1 MNDLLMVKKTQVEM
15 LRDRGYDVSKEAW
28 LIDDFTNKKRFKKM
42 TLNHRYYKDEESL
55 YVLYIMSDDELVI
68 VMKDFQK
75 KMIKSAAGIV
85 IANTDQLKK
94 LSKTIYQ
101 EYFDPLKP
109 IQLFNYDEL
118 TFNIT
123 KHIFSPRYE
132 VIDKSLIIPSLV
144 HANQL
149 SVILANDP
157 AIKYYGWLP
166 GQVIKVINDNFY
178 TDILNDYQ
186 ISYCIVS
193 SRILQ

>member
-1 MNDLLMVKKTQVEM
+1 
-15 LRDRGYDVSKEAW
+15 
-28 LIDDFTNKKRFKKM
+28 
-42 TLNHRYYKDEESL
+42 
-55 YVLYIMSDDELVI
+55 MSDDELVI

-75 KMIKSAAGIV
+75 KMVKSAAGIV

-94 LSKTIYQ
+94 LSKNVYQ
-101 EYFDPLKP
+101 KYFDPLKQ

-118 TFNIT
+118 TFNLT

-132 VIDKSLIIPSLV
+132 VIDKSIIMPSLV

-149 SVILANDP
+149 PVILANDP
-157 AIKYYGWLP
+157 ASKYYGWVP

-186 ISYCIVS
+186 ISYCMVS
-193 SRILQ
+193 SNILK